1 MDHQYVSNL
10 LLAVPLLPLI
20 TALVL
25 ILAPLFSINLSKI
38 VTSILA
44 VGSIAAAALCS
55 LLLNSQLSNGL
66 ENSFNA
72 IYGNWVHVDKFS
84 ISFGFYLDSLSLVMI
99 SIITG
104 VGFLIHLYSV
114 GFMNQDKDYQRY
126 FAYLNLFVA
135 AMLILVLSDNLL
147 LLFLG
152 WEGVGLC
159 SYLLI
164 GFWHEKTDNNLAA
177 NKAFIMTRIGDTGM
191 AIGLFLLF
199 FQLGTLDIQQI
210 QTNAMALWPLN
221 QNNTVFNFDMVTICC
236 LLLLS
241 GAVGKSGQFPLQSW
255 LPDAMAGPTPVSAL
269 IHAATMVTAGVY
281 LIARLHGLFELS
293 PLAMQC
299 IAAVG
304 AITLFIAA
312 SAALVQND
320 VKRILAYSTIS
331 QIGYMFLALGAGAF
345 SAAIFHLM
353 THAFFKALLFLS
365 AGALIYCMHHEHNIF
380 RMGGLAKKLPL
391 VCVCFFIGCAALAS
405 LPLMSG
411 FFSKELILESLLD
424 KHMYGYWLVAIAGA
438 FITAFYSFR
447 LFFVIFYGKNNKKP
461 DTQPNKLMIIPLSV
475 LALLALFGGIQP
487 QGLINLFTATESTNE
502 THSIGIV
509 IFTIVVPLCAVV
521 LCWFQFKNQVFGGDI
536 RSGVVKKIHKFL
548 YSGWAFDWFYQQIFI
563 RPFIE
568 GTHFNRNDV
577 IDLFYKA
584 LISISRWLH
593 RFFIQFQNGQLRWYG
608 GSLVLFCTV
617 ALTYLMTNG

>member
-1 MDHQYVSNL
+1 VSNL
-10 LLAVPLLPLI
+10 LLAVPLLPLL

-25 ILAPLFSINLSKI
+25 LLAPLFSINLPKI
-38 VTSILA
+38 AISVLA
-44 VGSIAAAALCS
+44 VGSIAMAALCS

-66 ENSFNA
+66 DTSFST
-72 IYGNWVHVDKFS
+72 IFGNWIHVENFS
-84 ISFGFYLDSLSLVMI
+84 VSFGFYLDSLSLVMI

-114 GFMNQDKDYQRY
+114 GFMDQDKDYQRY

-135 AMLILVLSDNLL
+135 AMLILVLADNLL

-164 GFWHEKTDNNLAA
+164 GFWHDKTNNNLAA
-177 NKAFIMTRIGDTGM
+177 NKAFLMTRIGDTGM

-199 FQLGTLDIQQI
+199 FQLGSLDIQQI
-210 QTNAMALWPLN
+210 QINAMGLWPLD
-221 QNNTVFNFDMVTICC
+221 QNNTAFNFDMVTICC

-241 GAVGKSGQFPLQSW
+241 GAVGKSGQLPLQSW

-299 IAAVG
+299 VAAIG

-424 KHMYGYWLVAIAGA
+424 KHMYGYWLVAITGA
-438 FITAFYSFR
+438 FMTAFYSFR
-447 LFFVIFYGKNNKKP
+447 LFFVIFYGKNNNEP
-461 DTQPNKLMIIPLSV
+461 NTQPGKLMVIPLSV

-487 QGLINLFTATESTNE
+487 QGLIDLFTTTADKPD
-502 THSIGIV
+502 THSIVIV
-509 IFTIVVPLCAVV
+509 IFTIAVPLCAVV
-521 LCWFQFKNQVFGGDI
+521 FSWFQFKKQVFGGDI
-536 RSGVVKKIHKFL
+536 QSSVLKNIHKFL
-548 YSGWAFDWFYQQIFI
+548 YSGWGFDWFYQRVFI

-577 IDLFYKA
+577 IDFFYKA
-584 LISISRWLH
+584 LTNISQWLH
-593 RFFIQFQNGQLRWYG
+593 RFLVQFQNGQLRWYG
-608 GSLVLFCTV
+608 GSLVLFFTA
-617 ALTYLMTNG
+617 ALTYLITNS

>member
-1 MDHQYVSNL
+1 VDHQYISNL
-10 LLAVPLLPLI
+10 LLAVPLLPLF

-25 ILAPLFSINLSKI
+25 ILAPLFSINLPKI
-38 VTSILA
+38 ATSVLA
-44 VGSIAAAALCS
+44 VGSIATAALCS
-55 LLLNSQLSNGL
+55 LLLNSQLTNGL
-66 ENSFNA
+66 DANFSS
-72 IYGNWVHVDKFS
+72 IYGNWIHVDKFS
-84 ISFGFYLDSLSLVMI
+84 VSFGFYLDSLSLVMI

-114 GFMNQDKDYQRY
+114 GFMDQDKDYQRY

-135 AMLILVLSDNLL
+135 AMLILVLADNLL

-164 GFWHEKTDNNLAA
+164 GFWHDNTNNNLAA

-199 FQLGTLDIQQI
+199 FQLGTLDIQLIQI
-210 QTNAMALWPLN
+210 NAAALWPLDE
-221 QNNTVFNFDMVTICC
+221 NNTVFSFDMVTICC

-241 GAVGKSGQFPLQSW
+241 GAVGKSGQVPLQSW

-299 IAAVG
+299 VAAVG
-304 AITLFIAA
+304 AVTLFIAA

-424 KHMYGYWLVAIAGA
+424 EHMYGYWVVAIVGA
-438 FITAFYSFR
+438 FMTAFYSFR
-447 LFFVIFYGKNNKKP
+447 LFFVIFYGKNNKEP
-461 DTQPNKLMIIPLSV
+461 DTQPSKSMIIPLSV

-487 QGLINLFTATESTNE
+487 QGLIDLFTTTENTTE

-509 IFTIVVPLCAVV
+509 IFTIAVPLCAVAFS
-521 LCWFQFKNQVFGGDI
+521 WFQFKRKVFGSDI
-536 RSGVVKKIHKFL
+536 KPGVLKQIHKFL
-548 YSGWAFDWFYQQIFI
+548 YSGWAFDWFYQRVFI

-568 GTHFNRNDV
+568 NTYFNRNDV

-584 LISISRWLH
+584 LTSISQWLH
-593 RFFIQFQNGQLRWYG
+593 RFFNQFQNGQLRWYG
-608 GSLVLFCTV
+608 SSLVLFCTA
-617 ALTYLMTNG
+617 ALTYLITS